1 MSTKNYKKDIL
12 VIADKPNW
20 AYYQIQQFIVRSISE
35 EYNVYCD
42 FLCYNQLKGSLNPT
56 VLVRNYKDKK
66 KYQKIK
72 KGRDYDV
79 VIYLGFYFLDLIKVK
94 WSSHKTI
101 VGIFTDGYP
110 PRNGVQLDT
119 KKEFIEH
126 YFSNVD
132 AMVCGAPSILEIYKS
147 DFKNC
152 YFATLAYD
160 LNHFKRKIPKE
171 INNEGTF
178 IIGFTGQLSR
188 DFKGFYTH
196 ITPAVERL
204 KKKYP
209 GVVLKTRSE
218 GPFETLPRFYDDVDL
233 VIIASEADAG
243 PSLFLEASLM
253 GVPCIST
260 KIGLVTEVLV
270 DEINGFYVERNVDDI
285 YDKLLSLYQNREK
298 LFVMSQ
304 RIRQDFIMGIGGNQM
319 KNKWLE
325 MLNNVLK

>member
-42 FLCYNQLKGSLNPT
+42 FLCYNLAKKSRRPS
-56 VLVRNYKDKK
+56 VLVQNFRGKR
-66 KYQKIK
+66 KYRKIK
-72 KGRDYDV
+72 KGDNYDV
-79 VIYLGFYFLDLIKVK
+79 VIYLGFYFLDLIKVR
-94 WSSHKTI
+94 WTASNTI
-101 VGIFTDGYP
+101 VGIYTDSFP
-110 PRNGVQLDT
+110 PRNGVFCAT
-119 KKEFIEH
+119 KKDFLEH
-126 YFSNVD
+126 YFKSAD
-132 AMVCGAPSILEIYKS
+132 AMVCGSPSIVNIYKS
-147 DFKNC
+147 IYSKC
-152 YFATLAYD
+152 YFASLTYD
-160 LNHFKRKIPKE
+160 TSLFSRETPRS
-171 INNEGTF
+171 INNSEKF
-178 IIGFTGQLSR
+178 IIGFTGQLDR

-209 GVVLKTRSE
+209 GVVLKTRRE

-243 PSLFLEASLM
+243 PSLFMEASLM

-260 KIGLVTEVLV
+260 KIGFVTEVLV
-270 DEINGFYVERNVDDI
+270 DEINGYYVKRDVDDI

-304 RIRQDFIMGIGGNQM
+304 RIRQDFIMGIGGNEM